1 MRKGRVFFLLA
12 FILILVLAA
21 VAVVYYRFM
30 LPATTQPASEVAPT
44 PVIEMVEVVV
54 ASQRVPR
61 GSVLNETLL
70 AMIQIP
76 RELLIQGYFTDL
88 ADVVGRQARI
98 DMEANMLVTNSMVV
112 DSADQLAATGSL
124 AALSIPKG
132 MVAIS
137 IPITRLS
144 SVSYAPQSGDHVNI
158 IATLLLVDL
167 DTEFQSLTPNYTSAV
182 LAAGPGV
189 ITGSSA
195 EDASQASEGANQA
208 KDSVTSEGL
217 GELQKITAQNV
228 SGGPA
233 SVVGRTEIDPLL
245 EQTYYVVPSETQR
258 PRLVSQT
265 LLQDAIVLGVGDFS
279 LEDEQEEAQ
288 PVSADMPADGEGTEE
303 TPAEPDPDAATPAE
317 VEAPLP
323 DVITLIVTP
332 QDAVTLNYLVF
343 SGAQLT
349 LALRSP
355 GDADRPPTEAA
366 TLDYLLKTYQIPV
379 PVKLP
384 YGMEPR
390 VDQVQP
396 VKLPNDLPAIE
407 E

>member
-1 MRKGRVFFLLA
+1 MRKGRTFFLLA
-12 FILILVLAA
+12 FILILGLAA
-21 VAVVYYRFM
+21 VAVVYFRF
-30 LPATTQPASEVAPT
+30 LQPATSQPEVEVAPT

-54 ASQRVPR
+54 ASQHVPR
-61 GSVLNETLL
+61 GGVLDETLL
-70 AMIQIP
+70 TMIQIP

-132 MVAIS
+132 MVAVS

-158 IATLLLVDL
+158 IATLLLIDL
-167 DTEFQSLTPNYTSAV
+167 DTEFQTRTPNFSSAV
-182 LAAGPGV
+182 IAAGPGV

-195 EDASQASEGANQA
+195 GDATQSI
-208 KDSVTSEGL
+208 
-217 GELQKITAQNV
+217 ELQKITAQNV

-233 SVVGRTEIDPLL
+233 SVMGRTVIDPLL
-245 EQTYYVVPSETQR
+245 EQTYYEVPSEMQR

-265 LLQDAIVLGVGDFS
+265 LLQDAIVLGVGDFP
-279 LEDEQEEAQ
+279 LEDETAEAQ
-288 PVSADMPADGEGTEE
+288 PVSADMPADVEGTDEA
-303 TPAEPDPDAATPAE
+303 PAEPEPGEDVPEE

-384 YGMEPR
+384 YGLEPR

-396 VKLPNDLPAIE
+396 VKLPNDVPAIE